1 MLNIVQQLFLNE
13 AGLAENHLI
22 QPWLKKWLNMPIQI
36 YLPFKT
42 VYLAMKYHYLIVEI
56 LSSMKYLKFVENLGR
71 KIMLVHR
78 T

>member
-1 MLNIVQQLFLNE
+1 MLNIVRQLFLNE
-13 AGLAENHLI
+13 ADLATI
-22 QPWLKKWLNMPIQI
+22 MAQKWLNIPIQI

-42 VYLAMKYHYLIVEI
+42 VYLTMNYHHMIVEI
-56 LSSMKYLKFVENLGR
+56 LSSMKYLQFVDNLGR